1 MRPAGWLGSAWG
13 VTLLYAAA
21 AVFLTWP
28 LLPRAAR
35 DVPGDLL
42 DPLFTCWALGWN
54 FHAFG
59 LTDGPRPG
67 SYWDA
72 NIFHPSPM
80 GLARSE
86 HFLAQ
91 ALQGAPV
98 YALTGQLV
106 LTYNVLFL
114 ATFVLSGT
122 FLYLLAR
129 EYTADRFAAAAAGL
143 LYAFA
148 LFRWVQI
155 AHLGG
160 LSSQWMPLA
169 LLLCGHVARAK
180 GVGAA
185 TGAIAALGAVTA
197 VQAIS
202 SGYYLLYFPPFLAA
216 WAGFEAWRAGGLR
229 PWLRLAAAGAIA
241 VGLALPMVL
250 PYVALRKGGA
260 ERDLASVVDHSADL
274 LSLVT
279 APDLTAVWGPVLDA
293 FPRGEAR
300 LFPGLVTPLLAF
312 LAVVAAFSAA
322 RSDARGR
329 SVAGALPARIRAAAR
344 AAAVVLGLA
353 ALAGGA
359 LVLAGGRTFSAGPLD
374 VRVISMSRPVALL
387 ALAVLAA
394 AAGWPRFDPLVRAL
408 LARRELVAVLLA
420 AFAVWLSLG
429 PLVTLGGW
437 PTAVPAPY
445 RWLYEHVPG
454 FESGRAPA
462 RFAMIA
468 ACFAA
473 FAAAFG
479 LERLRVSAGG
489 RRLAWLFCGAFLL
502 ETAPAELPLS
512 RQWEIEGAAAG
523 PDWHDG
529 APSPIVTA
537 IRGLP
542 PEAVLAVLPFGQF
555 FYETRAMFDSAHHWR
570 RLANG
575 YSSWTPDAYTRLKFA
590 VRDPLR
596 RAPDVLA
603 ALRAAGVTHVVVH
616 ERAWTRDKGPRV
628 TERLIEAGARPVSR
642 TDDVVLLAIESPR
655 HRLAAGT
662 D

>member
-13 VTLLYAAA
+13 VTLLYAVA
-21 AVFLTWP
+21 AVALTWP
-28 LLPRAAR
+28 LVPRAAQ
-35 DVPGDLL
+35 DLPADLL

-72 NIFHPSPM
+72 NIFHPTPM
-80 GLARSE
+80 ALARSE

-98 YALTGQLV
+98 YALTDGLV

-122 FLYLLAR
+122 FLYLFAR
-129 EYTADRFAAAAAGL
+129 EYTADRFAAAGAGL

-169 LLLCGHVARAK
+169 LLLCGRVVRAK
-180 GVGAA
+180 GGRAV
-185 TGAIAALGAVTA
+185 TTRIVALAAVTA

-216 WAGFEAWRAGGLR
+216 WAAWEAWRQRGLA
-229 PWLRLAAAGAIA
+229 PWLRLAAAGALA
-241 VGLALPMVL
+241 VALALPMVL
-250 PYVALRKGGA
+250 PYVALRAGGA
-260 ERDLASVVDHSADL
+260 ERDLASVVEHSADL

-279 APDLTAVWGPVLDA
+279 APALGAVWGPVLDA

-300 LFPGLVTPLLAF
+300 LVPGLVTPLLAG
-312 LAVVAAFSAA
+312 LALVAAVSGA
-322 RSDARGR
+322 RSDARARG
-329 SVAGALPARIRAAAR
+329 VPGALPRRFRTAAR
-344 AAAVVLGLA
+344 VVAIVLGAA

-359 LVLAGGRTFSAGPLD
+359 LVLAGGRSFSVGPLD
-374 VRVISMSRPVALL
+374 VRVMSMSRPALL
-387 ALAVLAA
+387 MALAVLAA
-394 AAGWPRFDPLVRAL
+394 AAGWPRFNPLVRAL
-408 LARRELVAVLLA
+408 FARPAFVAILLA
-420 AFAVWLSLG
+420 ALAVWLSLG
-429 PLVTLGGW
+429 PLVTLDGW
-437 PTAVPAPY
+437 PTAVPAAY
-445 RWLYEHVPG
+445 RWLYEHAPG

-468 ACFAA
+468 ACFAS

-479 LERLRVSAGG
+479 FERLRASAVG
-489 RRLAWLFCGAFLL
+489 RRLAWVLCGAFLL
-502 ETAPAELPLS
+502 ETTPAGLPLS
-512 RQWEIEGAAAG
+512 QQWEVEGVATA

-529 APSPIVTA
+529 APSPIVAA

-542 PEAVLAVLPFGQF
+542 PEAVLAVLPFGHF
-555 FYETRAMFDSAHHWR
+555 FYETSAMFDAAHHWR

-575 YSSWTPDAYTRLKFA
+575 YSSWTPEAYSRLKFA

-596 RAPDVLA
+596 RSPDVVA

-616 ERAWTRDKGPRV
+616 ERAWTREKGARV
-628 TERLIEAGARPVSR
+628 TERLIEAGARPAAR
-642 TDDVVLLAIESPR
+642 AGDVALLAI
-655 HRLAAGT
+655 